1 MELYHLEHHRQNAS
15 RRASVLPSSPL
26 GLLDQTET
34 AAVLGVSAPMLRKIK
49 ANDPNFPTPF
59 RLGKRRC
66 IRLEDLQQ
74 WAALAAQAANAHA
87 A

>member
-1 MELYHLEHHRQNAS
+1 MLYHLDSRRQNGAG
-15 RRASVLPSSPL
+15 RPLLPSSPL
-26 GLLDQTET
+26 GLLDQTEV
-34 AAVLGVSAPMLRKIK
+34 AAVLGVSAPTLRKIR
-49 ANDPNFPTPF
+49 AGDPHFPVPF

-74 WAALAAQAANAHA
+74 WAARAAQAANAHA

>member
-1 MELYHLEHHRQNAS
+1 MQLYTLEQR
-15 RRASVLPSSPL
+15 RPVRASVLPSSPL

-34 AAVLGVSAPMLRKIK
+34 AAVLGVSAPTLRKIRSS
-49 ANDPNFPTPF
+49 DPSFPVAF

-74 WAALAAQAANAHA
+74 WAARAAQAANAHA